1 MKLYTSRGAVS
12 PARVQFFLA
21 EKGLE
26 LEYVQVDLMKGEH
39 KTPEYRAIS
48 PNGRSPALQ
57 LDDGRVICETT
68 AICHYIEALHPEPPL
83 CGTTPVERAH
93 IEMCDRM
100 MEFELKIPMAMTFR
114 HTFPAMK
121 ALEDQVPEFG
131 EKQRKVALKRAARL
145 DRQLA
150 NQDYVAGSAFSIAD
164 ITAWYSFRFFR
175 IAGFD
180 ITDETPH
187 LKAWFAR
194 IKARPAATAA
204 FS

>member
-1 MKLYTSRGAVS
+1 MKLYTSRGAIN

-21 EKGLE
+21 EKGIE
-26 LEYVQVDLMKGEH
+26 IEHVQVNLMKGEH

-68 AICHYIEALHPEPPL
+68 AICRYFEALQPEPSL

-100 MEFELKIPMAMTFR
+100 MEFELMMPMAMAFR

-131 EKQRKVALKRAARL
+131 EKQRKVAHKRAARL
-145 DRQLA
+145 ARQLA
-150 NQDYVAGSAFSIAD
+150 NQDYIAGAAFSIAD
-164 ITAWYSFRFFR
+164 ITAWCSFRFFR
-175 IAGFD
+175 VAGFE
-180 ITDETPH
+180 ITDETPP
-187 LKAWFAR
+187 LKEWFAR
-194 IKARPAATAA
+194 IKARPAASAA

>member
-1 MKLYTSRGAVS
+1 MKLHTSRGAVS

-21 EKGLE
+21 EKGIE
-26 LEYVQVDLMKGEH
+26 IECAQVNLMKGEH

-57 LDDGRVICETT
+57 LDDGRVICETS
-68 AICHYIEALHPEPPL
+68 AICRYIEALQPEPPL

-100 MEFELKIPMAMTFR
+100 MEFELMMPMAMTFR

-131 EKQRKVALKRAARL
+131 EKQRGVARKRAVRL
-145 DRQLA
+145 DKQLVT
-150 NQDYVAGSAFSIAD
+150 QDYIAGSEFSIAD
-164 ITAWYSFRFFR
+164 ITAWCSFRFFR
-175 IAGFD
+175 VAGFE

-194 IKARPAATAA
+194 IKARPAAAVA